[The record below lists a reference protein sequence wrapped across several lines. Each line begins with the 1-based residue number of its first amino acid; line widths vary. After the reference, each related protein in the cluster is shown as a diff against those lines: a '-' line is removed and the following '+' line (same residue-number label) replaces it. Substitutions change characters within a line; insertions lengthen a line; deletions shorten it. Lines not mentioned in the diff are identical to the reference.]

1 MIWDKKWECAS
12 RKAIEEIQLER
23 LQETVKRVYENV
35 PYYRKAFDD
44 VSVKP
49 EKIKS
54 LADLQRLPFTTKE
67 ALRDNYPFGLFAVPT
82 DKLLRLHASSG
93 TTGKPTVVGYTKKDL
108 ETWSDLVA
116 RIVTMA
122 GVGAGDIAQVAFG
135 YGLFTGAF
143 GLHYGLEKAGVLVVP
158 ASTGQTEKQIMLMQ
172 DFGVTA
178 LIATPSYALYMA
190 EVAERMGIDP
200 RKMPLKYGLFGS
212 EACTEEMRTKLE
224 ERWGILATDNY
235 GMSEVIGPGVSG
247 ECEFKNGLHIAEDH
261 FIVEVIDPETE
272 KPVEPGEKGELVITA
287 ITKEALPIIRY
298 RTKDISR
305 LNFEPCSCGRTNAR
319 MDKIMGRTDDML
331 IIRGVNVFPSQI
343 ESVLVQMEG
352 VSPNYLLVVTKA
364 GYLDNLE
371 VKIELTD
378 AWFTGRFKELEALE
392 KKIAHRLQSV
402 LGLSAK
408 VSLVEPRSLQR
419 FEGKAKRI
427 QDLR

>member
-12 RKAIEEIQLER
+12 RETIEAIQLER
-23 LQETVKRVYENV
+23 LQATVKRVYERV
-35 PYYRKAFDD
+35 PYYKKAFDD
-44 VSVKP
+44 AGIRP
-49 EKIKS
+49 GDIKS
-54 LADLQRLPFTTKE
+54 LADLQKLPFTTKE
-67 ALRDNYPFGLFAVPT
+67 ALRDNYPFGLFAVPVNQM
-82 DKLLRLHASSG
+82 LRIHASSG
-93 TTGKPTVVGYTKKDL
+93 TTGKPTVVGYTKRDL
-108 ETWSDLVA
+108 DTWSDLVA

-122 GVGAGDIAQVAFG
+122 GVSTGDIAQVAFG

-178 LIATPSYALYMA
+178 LIATPSYALYLA
-190 EVAERMGIDP
+190 EVAEKMGIDP
-200 RKMPLKYGLFGS
+200 RGMPLRYGLFGS
-212 EACTEEMRTKLE
+212 EACTEEMRAKLE
-224 ERWGILATDNY
+224 ERWDILATDNY

-247 ECEFKNGLHIAEDH
+247 ECEYKEGLHIAEDH
-261 FIVEVIDPETE
+261 FIVEVIDPETQ
-272 KPVEPGEKGELVITA
+272 KPVPKGEKGELVITA

-305 LNFEPCSCGRTNAR
+305 LNFEPCACGRTNAR
-319 MDKIMGRTDDML
+319 MDKVTGRTDDML

-352 VSPNYLLVVTKA
+352 VSPNYLLVVTKQ

-371 VKIELTD
+371 VKIEVTD
-378 AWFTGRFKELEALE
+378 GWFTGKFKELEALE
-392 KKIAHRLQSV
+392 ARIAHRLQTV

-408 VSLVEPRSLQR
+408 VSLVEPRSLER
-419 FEGKAKRI
+419 FEGKAKRV